1 MDKNRKKETIM
12 NGQERRESILERLRV
27 AEAPVSAKSLADDYA
42 VTRQIIVAD
51 IALLRAAGHPIVAA
65 SRGYLMETAT
75 ENGLT
80 RHIAVKHG
88 FDDISEE
95 FYAIVDNGGKVL
107 DIIVEHTLYGR
118 ISADLRI
125 ASRYD
130 ADQFVARAKE
140 TGASPLSQLTE
151 GIHIHTVLVPDE
163 ETFQRIT
170 RRLSDL
176 GILVETA

>member
-1 MDKNRKKETIM
+1 M
-12 NGQERRESILERLRV
+12 
-27 AEAPVSAKSLADDYA
+27 
-42 VTRQIIVAD
+42 
-51 IALLRAAGHPIVAA
+51 
-65 SRGYLMETAT
+65 
-75 ENGLT
+75 
-80 RHIAVKHG
+80 
-88 FDDISEE
+88 
-95 FYAIVDNGGKVL
+95 DNGGKVL